1 MNEITLITG
10 GQRSGKSSFAQK
22 LAEENSGNPIYLATA
37 RMWDDDFKNRIE
49 RHKADRG
56 DCWQTIEENKLIS
69 KHNLRN
75 RTVLMDCVTLWLNNF
90 FYDNNYVVEKALEQ
104 AKAEWD
110 RFISQDFI
118 LIVVTNELG
127 MGVHAENETSRKFAD
142 LQGWVNQYI
151 SARANNVY
159 LMVSGVPTKI
169 K

>member
-1 MNEITLITG
+1 MKEITLITG

-22 LAEENSGNPIYLATA
+22 IAEEKSGNPIYLATA
-37 RMWDDDFKNRIE
+37 RIWDNDFKNRIE

-56 DCWQTIEENKLIS
+56 DCWQTIEEDKHIS
-69 KHNLRN
+69 KHNLSN
-75 RTVLMDCVTLWLNNF
+75 KTVLMDCVTLWLNNF
-90 FYDNNYVVEKALEQ
+90 FYDNNYDVEKSLEK
-104 AKAEWD
+104 AKSEWD
-110 RFISQDFI
+110 KFITQNFN

-151 SARANNVY
+151 AARANIVY
-159 LMVSGVPTKI
+159 LMVSGISIKI